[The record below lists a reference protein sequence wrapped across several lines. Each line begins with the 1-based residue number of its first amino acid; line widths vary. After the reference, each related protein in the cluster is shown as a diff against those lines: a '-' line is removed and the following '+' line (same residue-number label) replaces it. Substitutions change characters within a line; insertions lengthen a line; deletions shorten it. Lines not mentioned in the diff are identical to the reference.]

1 MAVDATREVSVHAKA
16 DPGDVPPGVL
26 SRAAPPHAPSMA
38 ERRTEP
44 VTPALG
50 ARPAADGSFRRK
62 VWLTWLT
69 LVGLLVG
76 AGYGLHLDLAYVAQ
90 KLPFLLGVR
99 LAPDGFI
106 QGAVLT
112 LFVTSVSMFFALLV
126 ALVTAF
132 GRMSG
137 NPVAFAVATFYASFF
152 RGTPLMVQV
161 LIIYLALP
169 QIGLVLGALSSGLIA
184 LSLNYGAYL
193 AETIRSGMMAI
204 PAGQREA
211 AMALGLPRWV
221 ILWKV
226 TGPQALR
233 LIIPPAGALFV
244 SMLKD
249 SSLVSLMGLWE
260 LNFLAQSYARSTYH
274 YMEMLIAAA
283 LIYWV
288 LSIVFELVQYRLERR
303 FGRGVAIV
311 GPH

>member
-1 MAVDATREVSVHAKA
+1 MAIEARGGVSVSDLA
-16 DPGDVPPGVL
+16 
-26 SRAAPPHAPSMA
+26 AAPP
-38 ERRTEP
+38 T
-44 VTPALG
+44 
-50 ARPAADGSFRRK
+50 AAHRSTGRYFRRQ
-62 VWLTWLT
+62 VWLIWAI
-69 LVGLLVG
+69 LVALLGG
-76 AGYGLHLDLAYVAQ
+76 ACYELHLDFSYVAQ
-90 KLPFLLGVR
+90 KLPFLLGLR
-99 LAPDGFI
+99 LSPDGFI

-112 LFVTSVSMFFALLV
+112 IFVTGLSMFFALV
-126 ALVTAF
+126 FALITAL
-132 GRMSG
+132 GRLSA
-137 NPVAFAVATFYASFF
+137 NPLAFAVATFYASLF

-169 QIGLVLGALSSGLIA
+169 QIGIVLGALSSGLIA

-193 AETIRSGMMAI
+193 AETIRSGIMAV

-221 ILWKV
+221 IAWKV

-260 LNFLAQSYARSTYH
+260 LNFLAQSYARSTYR

-288 LSIVFELVQYRLERR
+288 LSIVFELIQFRLERH
-303 FGRGVAIV
+303 FGRGVGAS
-311 GPH
+311 GRP